1 MLRRIRQWWRS
12 FHLSLG
18 EKLTLSLSS
27 IAIVLLVSSIISVL
41 EYRRMSN
48 YVSGII
54 SDDIRN
60 IHVAQN
66 LLNLVDDYNLNI
78 LAVIGDEDL
87 NTLPDFDQQQFLFA
101 CDSLKGAFSG
111 GAMLPIADSVLY
123 AYSAYMLTSLEL
135 EDILA
140 SDEDSRNWYF
150 DRLQPVFNRMR
161 DYMER
166 LSDVLYDQLQQ
177 NSEEFD
183 RGFYRSIIPSSAAV
197 VVGILLIFLLMFF
210 ILTYYIRPLYRML
223 SALENYRS
231 IGKKYTLEFEGDD
244 QLGQLNDGIRELSE
258 ENRQL
263 RRRLKDLKERLSGE

>member
-197 VVGILLIFLLMFF
+197 VVGILLICLLMFF

>member
-1 MLRRIRQWWRS
+1 MPVIS

-231 IGKKYTLEFEGDD
+231 IGKKYNLEFEGDD

>member
-231 IGKKYTLEFEGDD
+231 IGKKYNLEFEGDD
-244 QLGQLNDGIRELSE
+244 QLGQLNDGIRELSAE
-258 ENRQL
+258 HRQL

>member
-1 MLRRIRQWWRS
+1 
-12 FHLSLG
+12 
-18 EKLTLSLSS
+18 
-27 IAIVLLVSSIISVL
+27 
-41 EYRRMSN
+41 
-48 YVSGII
+48 
-54 SDDIRN
+54 
-60 IHVAQN
+60 
-66 LLNLVDDYNLNI
+66 
-78 LAVIGDEDL
+78 
-87 NTLPDFDQQQFLFA
+87 
-101 CDSLKGAFSG
+101 
-111 GAMLPIADSVLY
+111 
-123 AYSAYMLTSLEL
+123 MLTSLEL

-231 IGKKYTLEFEGDD
+231 IGKKYNLEFEGDD

>member
-197 VVGILLIFLLMFF
+197 FVGILLIFLLMFF

-231 IGKKYTLEFEGDD
+231 IGKKYNLEFEGDD

>member
-1 MLRRIRQWWRS
+1 MFRRFKQWWRS
-12 FHLSLG
+12 HSLSLRK
-18 EKLTLSLSS
+18 KLTLALSA
-27 IAIVLLVSSIISVL
+27 IAVVLLVSSVITLL

-231 IGKKYTLEFEGDD
+231 IGKKYNLEFEGDD

>member
-150 DRLQPVFNRMR
+150 DRL
-161 DYMER
+161 
-166 LSDVLYDQLQQ
+166 SDVLYDQLQQ

>member
-183 RGFYRSIIPSSAAV
+183 RGFYRSIIPSSAAMF
-197 VVGILLIFLLMFF
+197 VGILLIFLLMFF

-231 IGKKYTLEFEGDD
+231 IGKKYNLEFEGDD